1 MEGYRLSMQG
11 ITKIY
16 GNIAAIEG
24 VNFSVEK
31 GEVHALIG
39 ENGAGKSTLLNILS
53 GVRDANAGEIRV
65 DGELVHMKNPLS
77 ARQAGIAMI
86 HQELQHVPELSVA
99 QNMFLGRPLTKYK
112 GVFVDKKA
120 QYERAKVILK
130 RLDPSINPDEPI
142 KNLKVAQQQIVEIAR
157 ALLDEAKIIAMDEP
171 TSSLTPTEFDRLAEL
186 ISDLKAMKVSVIYV
200 SHKMNEIFKV
210 CDRAT
215 IMRDGKQVGVVN
227 IKDETEE
234 TIVAKMIGR
243 KLVKVPHLSFMT
255 EKEILK
261 VENLGRDKAVLPA
274 NFTVQAGEVL
284 GIAGLVGSG
293 RTELL
298 KLIAGIDSKTSGSV
312 SVDGAQ
318 IHHLNVT
325 SAIKAGIGLVP
336 EDRKKEGII
345 KERSVAVNMA
355 LPSMKN
361 FTRTGLIQKSKLDKV
376 ALSVMSDLNLRP
388 LNIEKHIGTLSGGNQ
403 QKVIIGRWVAAD
415 AKVFL
420 FDEPT
425 RGIDIGAKSEI
436 YNLIEKLAQ
445 EGKAIVVVSSEMP
458 EIIRISD
465 RVLVMREGKIAAEL
479 KGDDINEENIAQ
491 YAINDVVNKNKFCN

>member
-1 MEGYRLSMQG
+1 MEQYCLTMRGISKSYSGVTAVQG
-11 ITKIY
+11 
-16 GNIAAIEG
+16 
-24 VNFSVEK
+24 VDFSVRP

-53 GVRDANAGEIRV
+53 GVRAADSGEI
-65 DGELVHMKNPLS
+65 LVEGQVIQMKNPLS
-77 ARQAGIAMI
+77 ARHAGIAMI

-99 QNMFLGRPLTKYK
+99 QNMFLGRPLTKMK
-112 GVFVDKKA
+112 GLFVDRKA
-120 QYERAKVILK
+120 QYKRAVAILR

-142 KNLKVAQQQIVEIAR
+142 KNLKVSQQQIVEIAR

-171 TSSLTPTEFDRLAEL
+171 TSSLTPTEFERLAEL
-186 ISDLKAMKVSVIYV
+186 ISDLKSMNVSLIYV

-215 IMRDGKQVGVVN
+215 ILRDGKQVGVVN
-227 IKDETEE
+227 ICDETEE
-234 TIVAKMIGR
+234 TIVTKMVGR
-243 KLVKVPHLSFMT
+243 KIEKVQHHSYATERIVLS
-255 EKEILK
+255 
-261 VENLGRDKAVLPA
+261 VEDLSRDKAVRNA
-274 NFTVQAGEVL
+274 SFSVKAGEVL

-298 KLIAGIDSKTSGSV
+298 KLIAGIDAKTGGNIEVEGVAVKKHNV
-312 SVDGAQ
+312 S
-318 IHHLNVT
+318 
-325 SAIKAGIGLVP
+325 SAIRAGIGLVP

-345 KERSVAVNMA
+345 KERAVKMNMA
-355 LPSMKN
+355 LPSMAR
-361 FTRTGLIQKSKLDKV
+361 FTRFGLLKKSQLNQTALD
-376 ALSVMSDLNLRP
+376 VMTDLRLRP
-388 LNIEKHIGTLSGGNQ
+388 LNIEKTIGTLSGGNQ

-415 AKVFL
+415 NKVFL

-445 EGKAIVVVSSEMP
+445 QGKAIVVVSSEMP

-465 RVLVMREGKIAAEL
+465 RVLVMREGQITKEL
-479 KGDDINEENIAQ
+479 NGDDITEENIAR
-491 YAINDVVNKNKFCN
+491 YAINDVKKAV

>member
-11 ITKIY
+11 VTKIY

-65 DGELVHMKNPLS
+65 DGNLVHMKNPLS

-171 TSSLTPTEFDRLAEL
+171 TSSLTPTEFERLAEL

-243 KLVKVPHLSFMT
+243 KLEKVKHQSFMT
-255 EKEILK
+255 NKDVLK
-261 VENLGRDKAVLPA
+261 VENLGRNKAVLSA
-274 NFTVQAGEVL
+274 SFTVKAGEVL

-298 KLIAGIDSKTSGSV
+298 KLIAGIDAKTSGTV
-312 SVDGAQ
+312 AVDGAD

-325 SAIKAGIGLVP
+325 SAIKSGIGLVP

-345 KERSVAVNMA
+345 KARSVAINMA

-361 FTRTGLIQKSKLDKV
+361 FTQAGLIQKSKLDKV
-376 ALSVMSDLNLRP
+376 ALNVMSELNLRP

-465 RVLVMREGKIAAEL
+465 RVLVMREGKIATEL
-479 KGDDINEENIAQ
+479 VGDEINEENIAQ
-491 YAINDVVNKNKFCN
+491 YAINDVVNKN

>member
-1 MEGYRLSMQG
+1 
-11 ITKIY
+11 
-16 GNIAAIEG
+16 
-24 VNFSVEK
+24 
-31 GEVHALIG
+31 
-39 ENGAGKSTLLNILS
+39 
-53 GVRDANAGEIRV
+53 
-65 DGELVHMKNPLS
+65 
-77 ARQAGIAMI
+77 
-86 HQELQHVPELSVA
+86 
-99 QNMFLGRPLTKYK
+99 
-112 GVFVDKKA
+112 
-120 QYERAKVILK
+120 
-130 RLDPSINPDEPI
+130 
-142 KNLKVAQQQIVEIAR
+142 
-157 ALLDEAKIIAMDEP
+157 LDEAKIIAMDEP
-171 TSSLTPTEFDRLAEL
+171 TSSLTPTEFERLAEL

-243 KLVKVPHLSFMT
+243 KLEKMKHQSFMT

-261 VENLGRDKAVLPA
+261 VEGLGRDKAVLPA
-274 NFTVQAGEVL
+274 TFTVQAGEVL

-298 KLIAGIDSKTSGSV
+298 KLIAGIDSKTSGTV

-355 LPSMKN
+355 LPSMRN
-361 FTRTGLIQKSKLDKV
+361 FTQAGLIQKSKLDKV
-376 ALSVMSDLNLRP
+376 ALSVMSELNLRP

-436 YNLIEKLAQ
+436 YNLIEKLAK

-465 RVLVMREGKIAAEL
+465 RVLVMREGKIATEL

-491 YAINDVVNKNKFCN
+491 YAINDVVNKN

>member
-1 MEGYRLSMQG
+1 MEQYCLTMRGISKSYSGVAAVQG
-11 ITKIY
+11 
-16 GNIAAIEG
+16 
-24 VNFSVEK
+24 VDFSVRP

-53 GVRDANAGEIRV
+53 GVRPADSGEI
-65 DGELVHMKNPLS
+65 LVEGQVIQMKNPLS
-77 ARQAGIAMI
+77 ARHAGIAMI

-99 QNMFLGRPLTKYK
+99 QNMFLGRPLTKMK
-112 GVFVDKKA
+112 GLFVDRKA
-120 QYERAKVILK
+120 QYKRAVAILR

-142 KNLKVAQQQIVEIAR
+142 KNLKVSQQQIVEIAR

-171 TSSLTPTEFDRLAEL
+171 TSSLTPTEFERLAEL
-186 ISDLKAMKVSVIYV
+186 ISDLKSMNVSLIYV

-215 IMRDGKQVGVVN
+215 ILRDGKQVGVVN
-227 IKDETEE
+227 ICDETEE
-234 TIVAKMIGR
+234 TIVTKMVGR
-243 KLVKVPHLSFMT
+243 KIEKVQHHSYATERIVLS
-255 EKEILK
+255 
-261 VENLGRDKAVLPA
+261 VEDLSRDKAVRNA
-274 NFTVQAGEVL
+274 TFSVKAGEVL

-298 KLIAGIDSKTSGSV
+298 KLIAGIDAKTGGNIEVEGVAVKKHNV
-312 SVDGAQ
+312 S
-318 IHHLNVT
+318 
-325 SAIKAGIGLVP
+325 SAIRAGIGLVP

-345 KERSVAVNMA
+345 KERAVKMNMA
-355 LPSMKN
+355 LPSMAR
-361 FTRTGLIQKSKLDKV
+361 FTRFGLLKKSQLNQTALD
-376 ALSVMSDLNLRP
+376 VMTDLRLRP
-388 LNIEKHIGTLSGGNQ
+388 LNIEKTIGTLSGGNQ

-415 AKVFL
+415 NKVFL

-445 EGKAIVVVSSEMP
+445 QGKAIVVVSSEMP

-465 RVLVMREGKIAAEL
+465 RVLVMREGQITKEL
-479 KGDDINEENIAQ
+479 NGDDITEENIAR
-491 YAINDVVNKNKFCN
+491 YAINDVKKAV

>member
-11 ITKIY
+11 VTKIY

-65 DGELVHMKNPLS
+65 DGNLVHMKNPLS

-171 TSSLTPTEFDRLAEL
+171 TSSLTPTEFERLAEL

-243 KLVKVPHLSFMT
+243 KLEKVKHQSFMT
-255 EKEILK
+255 NKDVLK
-261 VENLGRDKAVLPA
+261 VENLGRNKAVLSA
-274 NFTVQAGEVL
+274 SFTVKAGEVL

-298 KLIAGIDSKTSGSV
+298 KLIAGIDAKTSGTV
-312 SVDGAQ
+312 AVDGAD

-325 SAIKAGIGLVP
+325 SAIKSGIGLVP

-345 KERSVAVNMA
+345 KARSVAINMA

-361 FTRTGLIQKSKLDKV
+361 FTQAGLIQKSKLDKV
-376 ALSVMSDLNLRP
+376 ALNVMSELNLRP

-465 RVLVMREGKIAAEL
+465 RVLVMREGKIATEL
-479 KGDDINEENIAQ
+479 VGDDINEENIAQ
-491 YAINDVVNKNKFCN
+491 YAINDVVNKN